1 MLSGDEMRKF
11 LHGASHL
18 LCVSGVLAVGGL
30 AKRLPG
36 GNGGRMNKQK
46 GPHPKV
52 QPLLPEEPEML

>member
-1 MLSGDEMRKF
+1 
-11 LHGASHL
+11 
-18 LCVSGVLAVGGL
+18 LAGGGL

-52 QPLLPEEPEML
+52 QPLLPEEPDML